1 MCYPARVMRR
11 RLPQK
16 NQPQPA
22 RNQSSGEQQLAT
34 FEESLK
40 KLESI
45 VGQLERGDLPLEDS
59 VKLFEEGMQ
68 LSADCKKQLEEAEGK
83 VEILIKQRDGSM
95 KREPFT
101 PLGAPK

>member
-1 MCYPARVMRR
+1 M
-11 RLPQK
+11 
-16 NQPQPA
+16 
-22 RNQSSGEQQLAT
+22 AT

-40 KLESI
+40 KLEAI

-68 LSADCKKQLEEAEGK
+68 LSAECKKQLEEAEGK

-95 KREPFT
+95 KREAFAALKT
-101 PLGAPK
+101 PGAE